1 MSYKEIYELSNELYA
16 ERLELV
22 EERIEQIIRE
32 SAIEPAFADYFRSA
46 AKCINTIKNHSAD
59 KEFNDLFY
67 SQFDKEN
74 YEKSY
79 ANPAYAV
86 RCSEMSMVSFYRL
99 YMQKLPE
106 ASRISIRGI

>member
-1 MSYKEIYELSNELYA
+1 M
-16 ERLELV
+16 

-32 SAIEPAFADYFRSA
+32 PAIEPAFADYFRSA
-46 AKCINTIKNHSAD
+46 AKCINTIKTIAQIR
-59 KEFNDLFY
+59 EFNDLFY

-86 RCSEMSMVSFYRL
+86 KVLGDEYGQLLSAVYA
-99 YMQKLPE
+99 KLPE
-106 ASRISIRGI
+106 ALHISIRGI

>member
-22 EERIEQIIRE
+22 EERIEQIVRE
-32 SAIEPAFADYFRSA
+32 PAIEPAFADYFRSA
-46 AKCINTIKNHSAD
+46 AKCINTIKNHNAD

-79 ANPAYAV
+79 ANPG
-86 RCSEMSMVSFYRL
+86 
-99 YMQKLPE
+99 
-106 ASRISIRGI
+106 IRRKGARR

>member
-32 SAIEPAFADYFRSA
+32 PAIEPAFADYFTSV

-67 SQFDKEN
+67 SQFDKRKLR
-74 YEKSY
+74 EKLCQ
-79 ANPAYAV
+79 P
-86 RCSEMSMVSFYRL
+86 
-99 YMQKLPE
+99 
-106 ASRISIRGI
+106 GICRKGARR